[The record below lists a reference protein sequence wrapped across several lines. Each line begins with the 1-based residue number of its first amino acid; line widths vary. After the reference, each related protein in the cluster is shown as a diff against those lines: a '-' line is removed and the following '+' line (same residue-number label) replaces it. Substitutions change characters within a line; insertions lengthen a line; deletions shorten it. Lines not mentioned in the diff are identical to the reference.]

1 MVYKIGGKGASGIG
15 PKSIRSD
22 PYMSCNFFIEIGG
35 LVAGGFTEVGGLESE
50 MELESYAE
58 GGVNGY
64 IHYFPKQAR
73 YPNLVLSRG
82 LTDVDLLWL
91 WYQTT
96 VSGKVQRKNGTIIL
110 LNQKRL
116 PVMWWNFKNAYPV
129 KWVGPQLNANNTS
142 SVAIERMEL
151 VHEGIDK
158 PFLSLGLVY
167 G

>member
-1 MVYKIGGKGASGIG
+1 MAYKLGGKGTLGIG
-15 PKSIRSD
+15 PLSIRSD
-22 PYMSCNFFIEIGG
+22 PYMTYNFLVEIGG

-50 MELESYAE
+50 IELESYAE

-64 IHYFPKQAR
+64 VHYFPKQAR

-82 LTDVDLLWL
+82 LTDSDILWL
-91 WYQTT
+91 WYQATL
-96 VSGKVQRKNGTIIL
+96 VSKIQRKNGTIIL

-129 KWVGPQLNANNTS
+129 KWSGPVLNANNMS
-142 SVAIERMEL
+142 QVGIERIEL

-158 PFLSLGLVY
+158 PFLSLGLAY